1 MDKEKLKYLRR
12 IVKNQLLLTLYSF
25 GFNSERREALVEA
38 MMQAFNAFFEEEL
51 PLNFG
56 TTD

>member
-1 MDKEKLKYLRR
+1 MDKEQLKYLRR
-12 IVKNQLLLTLYSF
+12 VVKNQLLLTLYSF
-25 GFNSERREALVEA
+25 GLDSERREALVEA
-38 MMQAFNAFFEEEL
+38 MMQAFDSFFEEDF

>member
-1 MDKEKLKYLRR
+1 MDREQLKYLRR
-12 IVKNQLLLTLYSF
+12 VVKNQLLLTLYSF
-25 GFNSERREALVEA
+25 GFNSEKREALVEA
-38 MMQAFNAFFEEEL
+38 MMRAFDAFFEEDF